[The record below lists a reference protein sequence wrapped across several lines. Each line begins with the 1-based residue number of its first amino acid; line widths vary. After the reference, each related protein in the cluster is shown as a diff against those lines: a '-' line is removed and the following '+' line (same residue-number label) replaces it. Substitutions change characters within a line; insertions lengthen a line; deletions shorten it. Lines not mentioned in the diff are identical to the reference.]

1 MQFHRIPS
9 IIACIALL
17 ICLFA
22 AILRQSTE
30 STDTIDTAYSSHEN
44 VSDTVE
50 VVDTTEILLDKRTFV
65 CAGDIDLKVS
75 DIGIVEFTCNVDG
88 NKINITTNPQ
98 DIFVTKTY
106 KKVLIGEP
114 AEDEISE

>member
-30 STDTIDTAYSSHEN
+30 STDTIDTAYSSHGN

-65 CAGDIDLKVS
+65 CAGDI
-75 DIGIVEFTCNVDG
+75 GIVEFTCNVDG
-88 NKINITTNPQ
+88 NKMNYPPAK
-98 DIFVTKTY
+98 DRWVSVTPGAT
-106 KKVLIGEP
+106 
-114 AEDEISE
+114 S